1 MKRRHRARVVKGSA
15 SRSEG
20 RSVPRSRAGNMPS
33 VLEEQRRGICVSSR
47 TREGKSGDY
56 LGPRVPVV
64 ATSCRACVI

>member
-15 SRSEG
+15 SGSEG

-47 TREGKSGDY
+47 TREGEEW
-56 LGPRVPVV
+56 
-64 ATSCRACVI
+64 